1 MREGVLVVLG
11 ALSEASHEGGLEH
24 LPSPACTPS
33 KSSAKKRSK
42 KAELNGEANGH
53 VEEESA
59 ASVAMGC
66 MCRGLV
72 LQKALLTLDRANGLA
87 RLRTL
92 LRHADTTDG

>member
-1 MREGVLVVLG
+1 VREGVLVVLG
-11 ALSEASHEGGLEH
+11 ALSEASHEGGLEL

-33 KSSAKKRSK
+33 KSSKKRSK
-42 KAELNGEANGH
+42 PALNGEGNGH
-53 VEEESA
+53 AEEESA

-66 MCRGLV
+66 MCRALV
-72 LQKALLTLDRANGLA
+72 LQKALLALDRANGLA